1 VNRERDAMID
11 LQHVTRL
18 YGSVIG
24 VNDMTLS
31 LKRGAY
37 GLIGPNGSGKSTLLN
52 LITGQLRP
60 TLGTVTVFGAK
71 PFNNFD
77 LCRRIG
83 VCPEHEVLYTNVT
96 GLDWVR
102 YLLELHGFGRREA
115 LARAERALDEVGMA
129 TAMRRPMG
137 GYSRGMRQRTKLAQA
152 LAHDPELL
160 VLDEPLSG
168 LDPVARMSM
177 TELLRRWVAGG
188 KGLLFASH
196 MLHEVEAITE
206 SFLLICGGRLLAS
219 GTAEE
224 VDRLLAEV
232 PREIRIR
239 CDDAAQ
245 LAHRLVQ
252 EKAVDSIR
260 FAGNGEVLIVST
272 RSPTNLYTQL
282 PAWTEGTGIRIRELQ
297 SADESLQRLFDSL
310 LQIHRGAL

>member
-1 VNRERDAMID
+1 
-11 LQHVTRL
+11 
-18 YGSVIG
+18 
-24 VNDMTLS
+24 
-31 LKRGAY
+31 
-37 GLIGPNGSGKSTLLN
+37 
-52 LITGQLRP
+52 
-60 TLGTVTVFGAK
+60 
-71 PFNNFD
+71 
-77 LCRRIG
+77 
-83 VCPEHEVLYTNVT
+83 
-96 GLDWVR
+96 
-102 YLLELHGFGRREA
+102 
-115 LARAERALDEVGMA
+115 VGMA

-260 FAGNGEVLIVST
+260 FAVNGEVLIVST